1 MKYYSKLF
9 IIYFPIV
16 LVLLQVVANVLS
28 LVNKPFYYSI
38 GFYLNTFLGT
48 NILFSVFMLLFT
60 YYFKFCTISRAAA
73 IAEVLFGLAY
83 LIIQEDN
90 IYNISF
96 QIIVG
101 ITALLITA
109 RFYMRKFPDCTF
121 SMVKDFIKK
130 FFLTLNCNKALA
142 MWENDKR
149 QSIINSNGVNTK
161 NR

>member
-1 MKYYSKLF
+1 M
-9 IIYFPIV
+9 
-16 LVLLQVVANVLS
+16 LVSLQVFINVLA
-28 LVNKPFYYSI
+28 LVNKPIYYYL

-48 NILFSVFMLLFT
+48 NILFSIFMLLFT
-60 YYFKFCTISRAAA
+60 FFFRFCAVSRAAA

-90 IYNISF
+90 VYNISF

-101 ITALLITA
+101 TIALLITA
-109 RFYMRKFPDCTF
+109 RFYMRKFPNCTF

-149 QSIINSNGVNTK
+149 QSIINSNGINTK